1 MIKEPK
7 VSVIM
12 SVNKEGK
19 HLSETINS
27 ILNQNYQNIEFV
39 IVNDGG
45 GCNLLETLNSY
56 SDSRMVVIDQVWKGL
71 TKSLNNAIKYSSG
84 EYLARID
91 VDDISLPE
99 RIQKQVQVLNGNS
112 KIGLVGTSYIEI
124 LETGEKISET
134 ILSADNLKL
143 KEGLLLQNKF
153 CHGAVMFRCKC
164 LEKVG
169 LYREEFERAQDYD
182 LWLRIAEHFDITN
195 IPEILYIRRVEKD
208 SISFALK
215 HEQNFY
221 ATLARECAEARR
233 KGEKE
238 PLYKLQRLKR
248 LKSHNKWIPDLDERL
263 KQFYYDFHRGRSLF
277 GQRKLI
283 EARYF
288 FYGSLKNLPF
298 RLVSWG
304 FLLFTFFPVRLVDI
318 IEPFWKK
325 IQRLLKISV

>member
-1 MIKEPK
+1 
-7 VSVIM
+7 
-12 SVNKEGK
+12 
-19 HLSETINS
+19 
-27 ILNQNYQNIEFV
+27 
-39 IVNDGG
+39 
-45 GCNLLETLNSY
+45 
-56 SDSRMVVIDQVWKGL
+56 
-71 TKSLNNAIKYSSG
+71 
-84 EYLARID
+84 ARID

-99 RIQKQVQVLNGNS
+99 RIQKQVQVLTGNP

-124 LETGEKISET
+124 LETGKKISET

-221 ATLARECAEARR
+221 ATLARRCAIARM
-233 KGEKE
+233 KGKEE
-238 PLYKLQRLKR
+238 PLYELRRLK
-248 LKSHNKWIPDLDERL
+248 KFDSDSKWISNFGKRRI
-263 KQFYYDFHRGRSLF
+263 QFYYDFHRGRSLF

-288 FYGSLKNLPF
+288 FYGSLKSLPF
-298 RLVSWG
+298 RFVSWV
-304 FLLFTFFPVRLVDI
+304 FLLFTFLPISIVDR